1 MPTKPLDRLLF
12 AQGGLCFFCKE
23 TMPKSEASVE
33 HLVAS
38 ANGGGNSDENCV
50 ACCKAVNAL
59 FGSMSLKEKIQIVL
73 NQRGHFKCPKGFAS
87 VESVEKPPA
96 PAKKSTSAP
105 RKKSVPKKVT
115 AAPSRKANI
124 KLIVENLKVRGDAK
138 PKTLAKLKSSI
149 ATRFPKDLA
158 SIELDVLLSDLQ
170 SSGKV
175 IVLENKVDY
184 RL

>member
-23 TMPKSEASVE
+23 PMPKSEASVE

-38 ANGGGNSDENCV
+38 VNGGSNSDENCV

-73 NQRGHFKCPKGFAS
+73 NQRGHFKCPNGLSPVEPAEKSSAS
-87 VESVEKPPA
+87 
-96 PAKKSTSAP
+96 AKKLPAALP
-105 RKKSVPKKVT
+105 KKSADKT
-115 AAPSRKANI
+115 LAAAPSRKASI
-124 KLIVENLKVRGDAK
+124 KLIVENLKARGTAK

-149 ATRFPKDLA
+149 ATLFQKGFPPR
-158 SIELDVLLSDLQ
+158 ELDALLSELQ

-175 IVLENKVDY
+175 ILSENKVDY
-184 RL
+184 KL

>member
-12 AQGGLCFFCKE
+12 AQGGLCFFCKQA
-23 TMPKSEASVE
+23 MPKSKASVE

-38 ANGGGNSDENCV
+38 ANAGSNSDENCV

-73 NQRGHFKCPKGFAS
+73 NQRGHFKCPNGLAP
-87 VESVEKPPA
+87 VEAVEKQLTS
-96 PAKKSTSAP
+96 AKKSPSAP
-105 RKKSVPKKVT
+105 PKKSVLKTV
-115 AAPSRKANI
+115 AAPPSRKANI
-124 KLIVENLKVRGDAK
+124 KTILDNLKLRGDAK

-149 ATRFPKDLA
+149 ATLFPKTLP
-158 SIELDVLLSDLQ
+158 SKELDALLVDLQ

-175 IVLENKVDY
+175 KIAENKVEY
-184 RL
+184 KL

>member
-59 FGSMSLKEKIQIVL
+59 FGSMSLKEKIQVVL
-73 NQRGHFKCPKGFAS
+73 NQRGHFKCPNGFAS
-87 VESVEKPPA
+87 VEPVEKPPA

-105 RKKSVPKKVT
+105 PKKSVPKKVT

-124 KLIVENLKVRGDAK
+124 KLVVENLKVRGDAK

-149 ATRFPKDLA
+149 ATLFPKDLA